1 MIKSFAFCAGMSPC
15 CKRLHAGAAR
25 LLPSFAPTCAGGVP
39 ARTSGS
45 GHVSRSRRAGQHMDE
60 SFSALT
66 ALKLRSGGYAAQVGA
81 FRFITFTFAYA
92 INRAFAE
99 LDALLKR

>member
-1 MIKSFAFCAGMSPC
+1 
-15 CKRLHAGAAR
+15 
-25 LLPSFAPTCAGGVP
+25 
-39 ARTSGS
+39 
-45 GHVSRSRRAGQHMDE
+45 MDE